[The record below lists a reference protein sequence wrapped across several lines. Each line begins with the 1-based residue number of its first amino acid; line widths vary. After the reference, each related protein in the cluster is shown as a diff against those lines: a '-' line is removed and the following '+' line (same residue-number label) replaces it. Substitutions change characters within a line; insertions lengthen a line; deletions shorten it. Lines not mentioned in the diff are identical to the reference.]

1 MPLRER
7 RNNMS
12 PIPMQHVL
20 ILAAILF
27 LLGLAGL
34 LTRRNLIFT
43 LMCIEIMLNA
53 SGLAFVAAGS
63 RWAQPDGQV
72 MFLFILAIA
81 AAEVSVGLAFVL
93 LFHKSQAALDVDT
106 ASELRG

>member
-1 MPLRER
+1 
-7 RNNMS
+7 MS
-12 PIPMQHVL
+12 PVPTQHVL

-27 LLGLAGL
+27 TLGLAGL

-43 LMCIEIMLNA
+43 LMCVEIMLNA
-53 SGLAFVAAGS
+53 SGLAFIAAGS

-72 MFLFILAIA
+72 MFLFILAMA

-93 LFHKSQAALDVDT
+93 LYHKTQLALDIDA

>member
-1 MPLRER
+1 M
-7 RNNMS
+7 
-12 PIPMQHVL
+12 

-27 LLGLAGL
+27 TLGLAGL

-43 LMCIEIMLNA
+43 LMCVEILLNA
-53 SGLAFVAAGS
+53 SGLAFIAAGS
-63 RWAQPDGQV
+63 RWAQADGQV
-72 MFLFILAIA
+72 MFLFILAMA

-93 LFHKSQAALDVDT
+93 LYHKTQLALDIDA

>member
-1 MPLRER
+1 
-7 RNNMS
+7 MS
-12 PIPMQHVL
+12 PVPTQHVL

-27 LLGLAGL
+27 TLGLAGL

-43 LMCIEIMLNA
+43 LMCVEIMLNA
-53 SGLAFVAAGS
+53 SGLAFIAAGS
-63 RWAQPDGQV
+63 RWAQADGQV
-72 MFLFILAIA
+72 MFLFILAMA

-93 LFHKSQAALDVDT
+93 LYHKTQLALDIDA

>member
-1 MPLRER
+1 
-7 RNNMS
+7 MS
-12 PIPMQHVL
+12 PVPMQHIL

-27 LLGLAGL
+27 MLGLAGL

-72 MFLFILAIA
+72 MFLFILAMA
-81 AAEVSVGLAFVL
+81 ASEVSVGLAFVL
-93 LFHKSQAALDVDT
+93 LYHKRQLALDVDA
-106 ASELRG
+106 ASDLRG

>member
-1 MPLRER
+1 
-7 RNNMS
+7 MS
-12 PIPMQHVL
+12 PIPTQHVL

-27 LLGLAGL
+27 TLGLAGL

-43 LMCIEIMLNA
+43 LMCVEVMLNA
-53 SGLAFVAAGS
+53 SGLAFIAAGS

-72 MFLFILAIA
+72 MFLFILAMA

-93 LFHKSQAALDVDT
+93 LYHKTQLALDVDA

>member
-1 MPLRER
+1 MLQV
-7 RNNMS
+7 
-12 PIPMQHVL
+12 PMQHVL

-43 LMCIEIMLNA
+43 LMSIEIMLNA
-53 SGLAFVAAGS
+53 SGLAFIAAGA

-72 MFLFILAIA
+72 MFLFILAMA
-81 AAEVSVGLAFVL
+81 AAEVSIGLAFVL
-93 LFHKSQAALDVDT
+93 LFHKKQLALDVDA
-106 ASELRG
+106 ASEMKG

>member
-1 MPLRER
+1 
-7 RNNMS
+7 MS
-12 PIPMQHVL
+12 PVPTQHVL
-20 ILAAILF
+20 ILSAILF
-27 LLGLAGL
+27 TLGLAGL

-43 LMCIEIMLNA
+43 LMCVEIMLNA
-53 SGLAFVAAGS
+53 SGLAFIAAGS

-72 MFLFILAIA
+72 MFLFILAMA

-93 LFHKSQAALDVDT
+93 LYHKTQLALDVDA

>member
-1 MPLRER
+1 
-7 RNNMS
+7 MS
-12 PIPMQHVL
+12 QVPMQHVL

-27 LLGLAGL
+27 MLGLAGL

-43 LMCIEIMLNA
+43 LMSIEIMLNA
-53 SGLAFVAAGS
+53 SGLAFVGAGA

-72 MFLFILAIA
+72 MFLFILAMA

-93 LFHKSQAALDVDT
+93 LFHKRQLALDVDA
-106 ASELRG
+106 ASEMRG